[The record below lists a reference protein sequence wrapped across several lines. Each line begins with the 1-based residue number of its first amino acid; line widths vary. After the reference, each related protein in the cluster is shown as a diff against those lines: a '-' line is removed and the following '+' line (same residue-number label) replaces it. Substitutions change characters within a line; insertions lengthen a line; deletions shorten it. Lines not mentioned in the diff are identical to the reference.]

1 LSSNVK
7 REFKK
12 LYIAYKLDTN
22 FVDVTQD
29 LYNEREALIAA
40 WNDEQV

>member
-1 LSSNVK
+1 MEMDELGVD
-7 REFKK
+7 
-12 LYIAYKLDTN
+12 DTN
-22 FVDVTQD
+22 FVDVTQE